1 MAAAELSPAS
11 DEARVAAA
19 AERRINAFRQILSS
33 GQWSWVEGVPVEVQT
48 ASQVV
53 AMHDNLSA
61 LARELYR
68 RMDAKR
74 MVDLAYDHSRSQA
87 LARGRSR

>member
-1 MAAAELSPAS
+1 MAAAELSPVP
-11 DEARVAAA
+11 DESRRAAA
-19 AERRINAFRQILSS
+19 AEQRISSFRQILSTA
-33 GQWSWVEGVPVEVQT
+33 QWGWIEGVPVEVQT

-53 AMHDNLSA
+53 TMHDNLSA

-74 MVDLAYDHSRSQA
+74 MVDLAYDHSLHQARS
-87 LARGRSR
+87 RGRRR